1 MRFILLL
8 LLTVTTSVFAQRTQT
23 IDADCLR
30 IRDGVCVDKAELG
43 YLDGST
49 SNIQTQIDA
58 KAATITGAAT
68 SIATT
73 DLATSMALQ
82 SDASGKVEAS
92 ATVSSTELG
101 YVDGVT
107 SNIQTQLNTLGTSVS
122 TNDTNAV
129 HKTGDES
136 ISGTKTFTGKLVTS
150 STVNGSIPCPVMT
163 EIQRDAIAAPVLGD
177 CITNSTTNSLNIYNG
192 SLWKA
197 AGGGLSDWETTFSYA
212 IGDIVIE
219 SDKIYQALVAHTS
232 GNFATD
238 LSAAKWI
245 RLNDELTVNT
255 ATGKTLEV
263 PYKQATEVSTDKIRI
278 ETGNKNRLQDGGF
291 ENSIPSAYL
300 TGISCTGTANPIPSA
315 ETTNPIEGKQS
326 LIITISGDASG
337 GVCTIY
343 QDADTF
349 YALDGIVS
357 MYVKSDTQAGVVFI
371 KRVNGAEAVRF
382 DPNASNTYRD
392 IVSNPVLFKIPG
404 AMGTTSTGV
413 GVEVTVA
420 ASQTI
425 AVTMDE
431 AKVGLEDVKTDATRI
446 ESQSSL
452 FSSSAVFNNTIFKG
466 ALTDSEGSGL
476 YSYDSVTGI
485 YTALKKCVVTLSVSA
500 SPTSAIAMGVGAR
513 FVISGVNKDQ
523 YDHTNATT
531 GLWGAVTHTR
541 LINPG
546 DTFYG
551 HNATTVDTG
560 SSRVSVT
567 ATTAENTELFPI
579 AADFFST
586 DSITLIHKATAIV
599 DSDPVGTFNTYSYA
613 INSNTK
619 TICGTAPT
627 QTIADMKTNGILTY
641 TRAYNAD
648 STCGNPARVEVKIA
662 KAGTSLPTLSK
673 ELYKSAGK
681 VTAGSLDVFGVG
693 TSESGA
699 RVNAYDSKTGV
710 LILDLG
716 YRDSANTAAVVV
728 FSDNTFVTSGYLVIN
743 AQPKKTTAVQDFGEF
758 DYVYVEASNSVAT
771 SIVNNTA
778 ASIPYATEVRDDL
791 NAFSGG
797 VFTAPI
803 DGVYSVKA
811 STTLNIGSEFNGTAE
826 VFQLALRVNGS
837 ADAVCQIIPASGVT
851 AITNTC
857 SHDFSLNEGDQVTIT
872 VTQNSGSDKTL
883 TSTASLNRLS
893 ITRIPGQFR

>member
-30 IRDGVCVDKAELG
+30 IRDGVCIDKSELG

-49 SNIQTQIDA
+49 SNIQTQINA

-101 YVDGVT
+101 YVDGAT

-177 CITNSTTNSLNIYNG
+177 CITNSTTNSLNVYNG

-232 GNFATD
+232 GTFATD
-238 LSAAKWI
+238 LAAAKWI

-315 ETTNPIEGKQS
+315 ETTSPIEGKQS
-326 LIITISGDASG
+326 LVIAVSGGASG

-349 YALDGIVS
+349 HALDGIVS
-357 MYVKSDTQAGVVFI
+357 MYLKSDTQAGVVFI
-371 KRVNGAEAVRF
+371 KRVNGAEAVRI

-425 AVTMDE
+425 VVTMDE
-431 AKVGLEDVKTDATRI
+431 AKVGMEDVKTDATRI
-446 ESQSSL
+446 ESQSSYFNNSTVL
-452 FSSSAVFNNTIFKG
+452 NNSAVT
-466 ALTDSEGSGL
+466 GSPSATTGVGL
-476 YSYDSVTGI
+476 YSYDSLSGI
-485 YTALKKCVVTLSVSA
+485 YTALKTIKVGASLTLQAEGAASVLCSIRKNGSSVFRDSSLAVTSSSCSA
-500 SPTSAIAMGVGAR
+500 SGDMVLS
-513 FVISGVNKDQ
+513 S
-523 YDHTNATT
+523 
-531 GLWGAVTHTR
+531 
-541 LINPG
+541 G
-546 DTFYG
+546 DTFQFV
-551 HNATTVDTG
+551 NISTNNSNNTTASIV
-560 SSRVSVT
+560 
-567 ATTAENTELFPI
+567 ATTADNTEQFST

-586 DSITLIHKATAIV
+586 DTNTLAFKATAIT
-599 DSDPVGTFNTYSYA
+599 DSDPVGTFNTYSYDGA
-613 INSNTK
+613 PTASNNK
-619 TICGTAPT
+619 TICGSAPT
-627 QTIADMKTNGILTY
+627 QLIADMKTNGIKIF

-648 STCGNPARVEVKIA
+648 STCENPARVEVKIA

-681 VTAGSLDVFGVG
+681 LISGIMDYSLI
-693 TSESGA
+693 SS
-699 RVNAYDSKTGV
+699 NATQYGFSINSYDSATGI
-710 LILDLG
+710 LIVDAG
-716 YRDSANTAAVVV
+716 YSRQSTITAAALLM
-728 FSDNTFVTSGYLVIN
+728 SDGSTSASGYLVIN
-743 AQPKKTTAVQDFGEF
+743 AQPKKTTAVQDFAEF
-758 DYVYVEASNSVAT
+758 DYVYVGANGNGGEAITVNVTPIPFIEVEDSHNAWNGNTFTTPTGKAGLYEFTSCTTWATSNYRSQLIVASISGSKRLSPILPSAITTASNC
-771 SIVNNTA
+771 
-778 ASIPYATEVRDDL
+778 
-791 NAFSGG
+791 
-797 VFTAPI
+797 
-803 DGVYSVKA
+803 
-811 STTLNIGSEFNGTAE
+811 GTAKIKLSE
-826 VFQLALRVNGS
+826 GETVV
-837 ADAVCQIIPASGVT
+837 
-851 AITNTC
+851 
-857 SHDFSLNEGDQVTIT
+857 LNEGQNGGNVSNST
-872 VTQNSGSDKTL
+872 VSHWL
-883 TSTASLNRLS
+883 T